1 MIRLFLLVAMV
12 IAVIIAII
20 YLFKAFQEGSM
31 NLSKIFGAIFIVYAL
46 TYSIGATF

>member
-1 MIRLFLLVAMV
+1 MIRLFLLFAILSAIV
-12 IAVIIAII
+12 IAII
-20 YLFKAFQEGSM
+20 YLFKAFREGSM